1 MNEEFKSTMRELKS
15 MMREIKS
22 AQERIKD
29 YLDERARQDELFA
42 KSYAK
47 TNKNIDECYE
57 YIVGEA
63 RKQCKDS
70 DSICISDDVVYGWA
84 VHYYDEDDI
93 NVGHKVASSTESK
106 ESTESTEMS
115 AEDKK
120 KVLDEA
126 RKKAYKTNKMAS
138 NANKNVY
145 EAKKKSADAK
155 KSKPARIQQLTLFD
169 LNEL

>member
-1 MNEEFKSTMRELKS
+1 MNEEFKSTMREL
-15 MMREIKS
+15 KS

-47 TNKNIDECYE
+47 SNKNIDECYE
-57 YIVGEA
+57 YIVSEA

-84 VHYYDEDDI
+84 VHYYDEDNI
-93 NVGHKVASSTESK
+93 KVGRSTESK
-106 ESTESTEMS
+106 ESTESKDS
-115 AEDKK
+115 KVNKK
-120 KVLDEA
+120 SVEA
-126 RKKAYKTNKMAS
+126 NKMAS
-138 NANKNVY
+138 NANKKASESN
-145 EAKKKSADAK
+145 KKSADSK

-169 LNEL
+169 LDEL

>member
-1 MNEEFKSTMRELKS
+1 MNEVFKATMRQFKS
-15 MMREIKS
+15 EIKS
-22 AQERIKD
+22 AKERIKD

-57 YIVGEA
+57 YIVSEA

-93 NVGHKVASSTESK
+93 KVGRSTESTD
-106 ESTESTEMS
+106 STESTELS
-115 AEDKK
+115 EEDKK

-126 RKKAYKTNKMAS
+126 RKKAYK
-138 NANKNVY
+138 ANKIASKANKKAS
-145 EAKKKSADAK
+145 EAKKKSADK
-155 KSKPARIQQLTLFD
+155 IVRIEQLSLFD
-169 LNEL
+169 IDEL

>member
-1 MNEEFKSTMRELKS
+1 MTT
-15 MMREIKS
+15 EIKS
-22 AQERIKD
+22 AKERIKD
-29 YLDERARQDELFA
+29 YLDERASKDELFA

-47 TNKNIDECYE
+47 SNKNIDECYD

-93 NVGHKVASSTESK
+93 NVGHKKSMSTESK
-106 ESTESTEMS
+106 ESTESN
-115 AEDKK
+115 
-120 KVLDEA
+120 VN
-126 RKKAYKTNKMAS
+126 KKAVEANKMAS
-138 NANKNVY
+138 NANKKSV

-155 KSKPARIQQLTLFD
+155 KRKPSRIQQLNLFD
-169 LNEL
+169 FDEL